1 MGSILETVLKGTQL
15 LELAQSQTHA
25 LCIVVPC
32 HNEEESL
39 PELLNAVR
47 KVAEEDLAP
56 WLSTPPE
63 FVFVDDG
70 STDGT
75 LALLRRVHEKNSR
88 CHYIA
93 FSRNFGKEAA
103 IAAGFQRA
111 LQTKATEI
119 CLMDADLQDPPSLLK
134 EMYQRLDDPHYD
146 VAAAYRVSREGEP
159 PIRSWFARR
168 FYSLINALSDIQ
180 IVDGARDFRL
190 MRRQVVQ
197 CIVEMPERMRFSKG
211 LFAWVGFETVWIPY
225 ENIEREHGQSNWS
238 FWSLLRYAFEG
249 IIAFSVKPL
258 EIISILG
265 VLVFL
270 LAVAMLLFI
279 VIRAALFG
287 DPVAGWPSLAALIT
301 LFSGLQLL
309 AVGVLGLYLSKVYSE
324 VKDRP
329 IFIIKEED

>member
-1 MGSILETVLKGTQL
+1 M
-15 LELAQSQTHA
+15 ELAQSQTHS
-25 LCIVVPC
+25 LCIIVPC
-32 HNEEESL
+32 HNEEESI
-39 PELLNAVR
+39 PALLDAV
-47 KVAEEDLAP
+47 KTVADRDLSP
-56 WLSTPPE
+56 WLSDAPE

-75 LALLRRVHEKNSR
+75 LDLLRRAHQEDPR
-88 CHYIA
+88 CHYVS

-111 LQTKATEI
+111 LRTKATEV

-134 EMYQRLDDPHYD
+134 EMYQRLDDPQCD

-159 PIRSWFARR
+159 PVRSWFARR
-168 FYSLINALSDIQ
+168 FYSLINALSDIE

-190 MRRQVVQ
+190 MRRQVAQ
-197 CIVEMPERMRFSKG
+197 CVVDMPERMRFSKG
-211 LFAWVGFETVWIPY
+211 LFAWVGFETVWVPY
-225 ENIEREHGQSNWS
+225 ENVEREHGQSNWS
-238 FWSLLRYAFEG
+238 FWGLLRYAFEG
-249 IIAFSVKPL
+249 IVAFSVKPL
-258 EIISILG
+258 EIISVLG
-265 VLVFL
+265 VAVFL
-270 LAVAMLLFI
+270 LAVVMLLFI

-309 AVGVLGLYLSKVYSE
+309 AAGVLGLYLSKVYSE

-329 IFIIKEED
+329 IFIVKEEEWAFSAKTLLTPAR